1 MSYGCLYKRVILFTD
16 NCGTS
21 CLRFVLD
28 YLSMTYPGIGKYV
41 LMMAIQGLVYLLLVT
56 MAELNFFFWVMYKLR
71 GKAAHT
77 AQVDSERDNV
87 LEEDEDVVNERK
99 RINGNEIDTLQ
110 GKDALILKNLSKY
123 YGSFQAVKGVSI
135 GVPRQECFGLLGQ
148 NGAGKTT
155 TFKMMTGDEI
165 VTGGNAYLDRYDV
178 KNHIKE
184 VCLITIKKVEIK
196 NKIKIKNKERI
207 YELKLVFSPA

>member
-123 YGSFQAVKGVSI
+123 YGNFQAVKGVSI

-196 NKIKIKNKERI
+196 NKIKIKNKGRI

>member
-1 MSYGCLYKRVILFTD
+1 M
-16 NCGTS
+16 
-21 CLRFVLD
+21 
-28 YLSMTYPGIGKYV
+28 
-41 LMMAIQGLVYLLLVT
+41 
-56 MAELNFFFWVMYKLR
+56 
-71 GKAAHT
+71 
-77 AQVDSERDNV
+77 
-87 LEEDEDVVNERK
+87 NERK

-123 YGSFQAVKGVSI
+123 YGNFQAVKGVSI

-184 VCLITIKKVEIK
+184 VCPITIKKVEIK
-196 NKIKIKNKERI
+196 NKIKIKNKGRI

>member
-123 YGSFQAVKGVSI
+123 YGNFQAVKGVSI

>member
-1 MSYGCLYKRVILFTD
+1 MSYGCLYKSVILFTD

-99 RINGNEIDTLQ
+99 RINGKEIDTLQ

-123 YGSFQAVKGVSI
+123 YGNFQAVKGVSI

-196 NKIKIKNKERI
+196 NKMKIRN
-207 YELKLVFSPA
+207 VSTN